1 MEKSKG
7 ELLQI
12 RNFGEKSYRELYDK
26 FRELEILPEHLDP
39 EVNNNREGQ
48 DSDNDAEVEVDEGQK

>member
-7 ELLQI
+7 ELLEI

-39 EVNNNREGQ
+39 ELNINPEGQ
-48 DSDNDAEVEVDEGQK
+48 DSDNDAEAEVDEG